1 MAEPPLKV
9 FERIDPELL
18 KVLENT
24 RTFALAD
31 GALPKKF
38 KFLIAMSLDAAHG
51 SVDGVKSLAQQ
62 AMGAGASKEEV
73 TEALRVALFVGGA
86 GSTYTAGQALQEL
99 F

>member
-1 MAEPPLKV
+1 MAENPLKV

-18 KVLENT
+18 KILENT
-24 RTFALAD
+24 RAFALAD

-38 KFLIAMSLDAAHG
+38 KLLIAMSLDAAHG
-51 SVDGVKSLAQQ
+51 SVDGVRALAQQ

-73 TEALRVALFVGGA
+73 TEALRVASFVGGA
-86 GSTYTAGQALQEL
+86 GSAYTGGRALQEL